1 MGILWDRESRTFTLH
16 TDRTSYQMQVDEHG
30 YLHHLYYGKN
40 TGSSNMEY
48 MHYYSD
54 CGFSANPYR
63 LMDRRD
69 FSLDN
74 ICQEYPG
81 SDIGDYRVSCL
92 SVQNPDGSYSA
103 DFRYE
108 SHEIRQ
114 GKYAL
119 SGLPAAYDET
129 GMALSLVIQMRDPVT
144 GLTLRLYYGVF
155 EKEDVI
161 TRSAEILNETAGTVQ
176 LHKALSACLDI
187 PFGDWELIHFPGR
200 HCMERQTERKKLM
213 DGIQKISSR
222 RGSSSH
228 QHNPFAILALPE
240 TSEDYGEC
248 LGAMLVYSGSFQID
262 IEKTQMRAVRMVLG
276 IQEEQFLWKLERGES
291 FVMPEV
297 LLSYSGRGLTGLSHN
312 YADFIREHICRGKYK
327 KARRPILINNWEA
340 TYFDF
345 TAEKLL
351 DIAEKAGELGIEMLV
366 LDDGWFGRRDCE
378 TDGLGDW
385 YVNEEKLGGNLN
397 SLIEKINKMDMKFG
411 IWVEPEMVNEDS
423 DLYKAH
429 PDWALSVPGREPVM
443 GRCQLALDMG
453 RQEVQDYLYEVLRK
467 LLAEH
472 PIDYIKWDM
481 NRSLSD
487 IYSRALAPERQGE
500 AGHRYI
506 LGVYALLERLTKAFP
521 DVLFEGCSGGGGRF
535 DCGMLCYSP
544 QIWCSDDTDAVARL
558 KIQYGTSFGYPV
570 SAMGAHVSACPNHQT
585 GRSTPLRTRG
595 VVAMSGTFGCE
606 LDLALLDE
614 AERQEIAE
622 QIDRFKAYYPLIQW
636 GDYYRLTDA
645 IADTYFTAWQ
655 FASKD
660 GAEALLNVVVVSP
673 QANPTPIHVRLKGLR
688 EEAVYLEKTEG
699 KYYSGAAL
707 MYGGFTLPIL
717 KGDYP
722 AVQYYFVKEGSE

>member
-1 MGILWDRESRTFTLH
+1 MGILWEQESRTFTLY
-16 TDRTSYQMQVDEHG
+16 TDNTSYQMQVDEQG

-54 CGFSANPYR
+54 CGFSANPYQ

-92 SVQNPDGSYSA
+92 SLQNPDGSYSA
-103 DFRYE
+103 DFRYDT
-108 SHEIRQ
+108 HEIRQ
-114 GKYAL
+114 EKYGLA
-119 SGLPAAYDET
+119 GLPAAYDDT
-129 GMALSLVIQMRDPVT
+129 GKAMSLMIRMKDSVT
-144 GLTLRLYYGVF
+144 GLVLRLLYSAF

-161 TRSAEILNETAGTVQ
+161 TRSAEIINETAGKVR
-176 LHKALSACLDI
+176 LRKALSACLDI

-200 HCMERQTERKKLM
+200 HCMERQTERRKLI
-213 DGIQKISSR
+213 DGIQKIASR

-228 QHNPFAILALPE
+228 QHNPFVVLALPE

-248 LGAMLVYSGSFQID
+248 LGAMLVYSGSYQIEM
-262 IEKTQMRAVRMVLG
+262 EKTQMRAVRMVLG
-276 IQEEQFLWKLERGES
+276 IQEEQFSWELVQGGS

-297 LLSYSGRGLTGLSHN
+297 LFSYSGGGLTGLSHN

-327 KARRPILINNWEA
+327 KVRRPILINNWEA

-351 DIAEKAGELGIEMLV
+351 DIAKRASELGIEMLV
-366 LDDGWFGRRDCE
+366 MDDGWFGRRNGE
-378 TDGLGDW
+378 KDGLGDW
-385 YVNEEKLGGNLN
+385 YVNEEKLGENLN
-397 SLIEKINKMDMKFG
+397 TLIEKINKLGMKFG
-411 IWVEPEMVNEDS
+411 IWVEPEMISEASN
-423 DLYKAH
+423 LYKEH
-429 PDWALSVPGREPVM
+429 PDWALSVPDREPVM
-443 GRCQLALDMG
+443 GRCQLVLDMG
-453 RQEVQDYLYEVLRK
+453 RREVQDYLYGVLER
-467 LLAEH
+467 LLSEYS
-472 PIDYIKWDM
+472 IDYVKWDM
-481 NRSLSD
+481 NRNLAD
-487 IYSRALAPERQGE
+487 IYSRTLPPERQGE
-500 AGHRYI
+500 VSHRYI
-506 LGVYALLERLTKAFP
+506 LGVYALLERLTETFP

-535 DCGMLCYSP
+535 DCGMLSYSP
-544 QIWCSDDTDAVARL
+544 QIWCSDDTDAIARL

-570 SAMGAHVSACPNHQT
+570 STVGAHVSACPNHQT
-585 GRSTPLRTRG
+585 GRNTPLHTRG
-595 VVAMSGTFGCE
+595 VVAMSGTFGYE
-606 LDLALLDE
+606 LDLSLLGEQDK
-614 AERQEIAE
+614 REIEE
-622 QIDRFKAYYPLIQW
+622 QIVRFKKYYPLIQW

-645 IADTYFTAWQ
+645 VADTCYTAWQ

-673 QANPTPIHVRLKGLR
+673 EANPVPVHVRLKGLK
-688 EEAVYLEKTEG
+688 EKAVYLEKTEG
-699 KYYSGAAL
+699 KFYSGAAL

-722 AVQYYFVKEGSE
+722 AVQYYFVEEG